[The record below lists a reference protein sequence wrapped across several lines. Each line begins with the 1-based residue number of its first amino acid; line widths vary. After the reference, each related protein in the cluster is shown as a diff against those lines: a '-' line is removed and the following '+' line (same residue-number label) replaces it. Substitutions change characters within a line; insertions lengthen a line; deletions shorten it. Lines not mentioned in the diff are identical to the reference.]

1 MFYIASKLFTFLSQ
15 PIIWV
20 FILLIIALFY
30 KSKRR
35 KILII
40 SISLFY
46 FFSNSF
52 IADEF
57 SRIWE
62 VKRFTPIMT
71 YDVGIVLGGIADYDK
86 KTNAHNFNK
95 NADRLMEAEQLYH
108 KGIIKKI
115 MLSGGSGLLFNDGY
129 IESEGM
135 RDHLLGNKIPANDI
149 IIERDS
155 RNSMENAINSS
166 RILKE
171 KYNEGKFLIIT
182 SANHMRRA
190 QMCFNKANL
199 ETTAFPTDCTTS
211 YRSTG
216 YNYLLI
222 PRVEALER
230 WQDLIHEW
238 IGYIVYRIKF

>member
-1 MFYIASKLFTFLSQ
+1 MFYILSKLLAFLIQ

-20 FILLIIALFY
+20 FILLVIALFY
-30 KSKRR
+30 KSQRR

-46 FFSNSF
+46 FFTNNF

-57 SRIWE
+57 ARLWE
-62 VKRFTPIMT
+62 VKRFTPSIT

-86 KTNAHNFNK
+86 ITKTHNFNK
-95 NADRLMEAEQLYH
+95 NADRLMYAEQLYH
-108 KGIIKKI
+108 KGIIQKI
-115 MLSGGSGLLFNDGY
+115 MLSGGNGLLFNDGY
-129 IESEGM
+129 VESEAM
-135 RDHLLGNKIPANDI
+135 RDYLLVNKIPIKDI
-149 IIERDS
+149 IIENNS
-155 RNSMENAINSS
+155 RNTIENAMNSAE
-166 RILKE
+166 ILKE
-171 KYNEGKFLIIT
+171 KYNEGKFLLIT

-190 QMCFNKANL
+190 QLCFNKAKL

-216 YNYLLI
+216 YDYILF

-238 IGYIVYRIKF
+238 IGYIVYKITF

>member
-1 MFYIASKLFTFLSQ
+1 MFYIASKLLAFLSQ
-15 PIIWV
+15 PIIWI
-20 FILLIIALFY
+20 FIMLISALFY
-30 KSKRR
+30 KSQRR

-57 SRIWE
+57 ARLWE
-62 VKRFTPIMT
+62 VERFVPNST
-71 YDVGIVLGGIADYDK
+71 YDVGIVLGGIADYDRITK
-86 KTNAHNFNK
+86 AHNFNK
-95 NADRLMEAEQLYH
+95 NADRLMGAEQLYH

-115 MLSGGSGLLFNDGY
+115 MLSGGNGLLFNDGY
-129 IESEGM
+129 LESEVM
-135 RDHLLGNKIPANDI
+135 KDYLLANKIPNSDI
-149 IIERDS
+149 IIENTS
-155 RNSMENAINSS
+155 RNTMENAINSAE
-166 RILKE
+166 ILKE
-171 KYNEGKFLIIT
+171 KYNKGTFLIIT

-190 QMCFNKANL
+190 QLCFNKANL

-216 YNYLLI
+216 YDYILF

-238 IGYIVYRIKF
+238 IGYIVYKIKF